1 MNNEHYSDERLRGIL
16 NQKVTSK
23 VSSIGKDLMEFRSSF
38 QQSAQGIIDNVG
50 MLLNT
55 LEDELLEQFRAEVS
69 TVEQGVRSKL
79 EPEVRLRVESEA
91 RQRYDQE
98 LQEQLSAARK
108 ATAEGEHQKFQ
119 SKLDVLSGALREICQ
134 QQAQVEILTCF
145 LDKAA
150 IFAERVAFFVVKSG
164 SIVGWQARGFEGEF
178 KNESVRSLVFPPNVS
193 SVFKQVAESKGAF
206 RGSPAL
212 HPDLSEV
219 VLKFGRVLPEMV
231 YVIPLV
237 VRGKTVALLYAD
249 YGSAS
254 GASVDMNSLDILM
267 TGVSQTVE
275 LSSARAKLGIKPAE
289 GQIEVQPQASS
300 PTGTVAAA
308 GPAAPTPPTVVP
320 KPPST
325 QEESGV
331 TGPSISVEAAT
342 LPPVFHEPA
351 VSPEPASSVTPE
363 AARPAGPSLSIPP
376 ISPRTVY
383 ESVTPMVAAP
393 LPLETLSEAEQKL
406 HNDARRFAR
415 LLVSEIKLY
424 NEQKVLEGRQEKN
437 LYDLLRDDIDKS
449 REMYDKRVAPEV
461 AARVDYFYEELVRI
475 LADSQVHALGRNCPG
490 PVTIR

>member
-1 MNNEHYSDERLRGIL
+1 M
-16 NQKVTSK
+16 
-23 VSSIGKDLMEFRSSF
+23 
-38 QQSAQGIIDNVG
+38 
-50 MLLNT
+50 
-55 LEDELLEQFRAEVS
+55 
-69 TVEQGVRSKL
+69 
-79 EPEVRLRVESEA
+79 
-91 RQRYDQE
+91 
-98 LQEQLSAARK
+98 
-108 ATAEGEHQKFQ
+108 
-119 SKLDVLSGALREICQ
+119 
-134 QQAQVEILTCF
+134 
-145 LDKAA
+145 
-150 IFAERVAFFVVKSG
+150 
-164 SIVGWQARGFEGEF
+164 
-178 KNESVRSLVFPPNVS
+178 
-193 SVFKQVAESKGAF
+193 
-206 RGSPAL
+206 
-212 HPDLSEV
+212 
-219 VLKFGRVLPEMV
+219 
-231 YVIPLV
+231 
-237 VRGKTVALLYAD
+237 ALLYAD

-300 PTGTVAAA
+300 PTELWLPGT
-308 GPAAPTPPTVVP
+308 AAPTPPTVVP

-363 AARPAGPSLSIPP
+363 AARPAGSSLSIPP

-461 AARVDYFYEELVRI
+461 AARVDYFYEELVKNP
-475 LADSQVHALGRNCPG
+475 GR
-490 PVTIR
+490 

>member
-23 VSSIGKDLMEFRSSF
+23 ISIIGKDLMEFRSSF

-50 MLLNT
+50 TLLNT
-55 LEDELLEQFRAEVS
+55 LEDELLDEFRAEVS
-69 TVEQGVRSKL
+69 TVEQEVRSKL
-79 EPEVRLRVESEA
+79 EPDLRIRVESEA

-98 LQEQLSAARK
+98 LQEQLSAAKK
-108 ATAEGEHQKFQ
+108 ATTEAEHQKFQ
-119 SKLDVLSGALREICQ
+119 SKLGVLSGALREICQ

-178 KNESVRSLVFPPNVS
+178 RNESVRSLAFPPSVS
-193 SVFKQVAESKGAF
+193 NVFKQVAESKGAF
-206 RGSPAL
+206 HGSPSS

-219 VLKFGRVLPEMV
+219 VLKFGQTLPEMV
-231 YVIPLV
+231 YVLPLV

-249 YGSAS
+249 SGSAG

-275 LSSARAKLGIKPAE
+275 LSSARAKLGIKLAE
-289 GQIEVQPQASS
+289 GQVEVRPQAPS
-300 PTGTVAAA
+300 PAIAVAPA
-308 GPAAPTPPTVVP
+308 GPVAPMPPPVH
-320 KPPST
+320 
-325 QEESGV
+325 EEPAGA
-331 TGPSISVEAAT
+331 GPSLSSEAAIV
-342 LPPVFHEPA
+342 PPVFHEPA
-351 VSPEPASSVTPE
+351 VSPEALPTAAPEVARQPEPSLHVSPVSSRPVYEPVTPKV
-363 AARPAGPSLSIPP
+363 APPPS
-376 ISPRTVY
+376 
-383 ESVTPMVAAP
+383 
-393 LPLETLSEAEQKL
+393 LETLSEAEQKL

-424 NEQKVLEGRQEKN
+424 NEQRVLEGRREKN

-461 AARVDYFYEELVRI
+461 AARVDYFYDELVRI

-490 PVTIR
+490 PVINK